1 MGVLVVGFDEAVH
14 RLSQGP
20 YRFERAASQG
30 PFPEDAEP
38 DFDLVHPGSMRGRVM
53 EMDVG
58 VSGQPSLYL
67 GLVGPEVVEDDVDL
81 PVGPG
86 RDDPIH
92 EGQELPSLAALE
104 VSCPD
109 QPGGH
114 VQGGE
119 QRGGSVALVLMVVA
133 GNRLAVGHLD
143 PALVPVQRL
152 YRRLLVHAQH
162 QRILGRLQIQAH
174 DACGLG
180 GEVRVR
186 TQAPAVAPAQADAL
200 LAQDLPDVVDADA
213 QLLRDQGAGPVRVA
227 CGRGFVQAG
236 EDAPHGRLGVAGR
249 LAGTRLV
256 GKTGKAFLMKAPSPF
271 AHRGFAG
278 VQRAGDVPADLPA
291 KGGQDDPGAERHA
304 VLGRA

>member
-38 DFDLVHPGSMRGRVM
+38 DFDLVHPGGMRGRVM

-58 VSGQPSLYL
+58 VSGQPSLDL
-67 GLVGPEVVEDDVDL
+67 GLVGPEIVQDDVDL

-104 VSCPD
+104 VSGPD

-133 GNRLAVGHLD
+133 GNRLAVGQFEPSLGS
-143 PALVPVQRL
+143 VEGL

-162 QRILGRLQIQAH
+162 QCILGRLQIQAH
-174 DACGLG
+174 MLA
-180 GEVRVR
+180 
-186 TQAPAVAPAQADAL
+186 AL
-200 LAQDLPDVVDADA
+200 AAKSGSVLRHQLWR
-213 QLLRDQGAGPVRVA
+213 LLR
-227 CGRGFVQAG
+227 
-236 EDAPHGRLGVAGR
+236 
-249 LAGTRLV
+249 
-256 GKTGKAFLMKAPSPF
+256 LMPCL
-271 AHRGFAG
+271 RRTC
-278 VQRAGDVPADLPA
+278 QT
-291 KGGQDDPGAERHA
+291 
-304 VLGRA
+304 